1 MARVHRIGQTRTCH
15 VYRFCTVGTVEERVQ
30 QRAEKKLF
38 LEQMV
43 NRGSHVC
50 APPPPSPAPH
60 ALPCVRAEWGAR
72 LLPCIYKAEQHCC
85 CASAGP

>member
-43 NRGSHVC
+43 NRGSHICARPCTFPPMHLLWCCHVC
-50 APPPPSPAPH
+50 
-60 ALPCVRAEWGAR
+60 LGFCRF
-72 LLPCIYKAEQHCC
+72 LYD
-85 CASAGP
+85 

>member
-1 MARVHRIGQTRTCH
+1 MHRIGQTRTCH

-43 NRGSHVC
+43 NRGSHIC
-50 APPPPSPAPH
+50 K
-60 ALPCVRAEWGAR
+60 LLM
-72 LLPCIYKAEQHCC
+72 LLPAAH
-85 CASAGP
+85 

>member
-43 NRGSHVC
+43 NRGSHIC
-50 APPPPSPAPH
+50 E
-60 ALPCVRAEWGAR
+60 LPI
-72 LLPCIYKAEQHCC
+72 LLPASQHQTCQI
-85 CASAGP
+85 ALAAHARVTFL